1 MSEEGRFLSDEKL
14 KEKGRAFL
22 KKITMN
28 YEYFSKLSEEKT
40 DKIKPIKKG
49 DIPKMAVLLGLLD
62 PFFYDLYTM
71 CNGERDVGKLSK
83 ILGLE
88 PKAVRV
94 LMDALAKNGLIEKL
108 EK

>member
-1 MSEEGRFLSDEKL
+1 
-14 KEKGRAFL
+14 
-22 KKITMN
+22 
-28 YEYFSKLSEEKT
+28 
-40 DKIKPIKKG
+40 
-49 DIPKMAVLLGLLD
+49 MAVLLGLLD